1 MSTDTEIRERLLSN
15 NEEFQELAA
24 NHDMLDDRLA
34 KLGSQHYLS
43 DNDQVEE
50 TTLKK
55 QKLHLKD
62 RMEHILRCSLRP
74 PTQAVENSSKSTAG
88 G

>member
-1 MSTDTEIRERLLSN
+1 MSTDTEIRDRLLLDN
-15 NEEFQELAA
+15 LEFQQLAA
-24 NHDMLDDRLA
+24 NHDMLDTRLA
-34 KLGSQHYLS
+34 KLGNQPYLS
-43 DNDQVEE
+43 DSEQVEE

-55 QKLHLKD
+55 QKLHIKD

-74 PTQAVENSSKSTAG
+74 PLQDVESSSKSTAG

>member
-1 MSTDTEIRERLLSN
+1 MSTETEIRERLLLN

-24 NHDMLDDRLA
+24 NKRQLDARLA

-43 DNDQVEE
+43 DNEQVEE

-74 PTQAVENSSKSTAG
+74 PPQGVDSSSKSTAG

>member
-1 MSTDTEIRERLLSN
+1 MSKETEIRYRLLLN

-24 NHDMLDDRLA
+24 NHDMLDTRLA

-43 DNDQVEE
+43 DNEQVEE

-55 QKLHLKD
+55 RKLHIKD

-74 PTQAVENSSKSTAG
+74 PPQGVESSSKSTAG